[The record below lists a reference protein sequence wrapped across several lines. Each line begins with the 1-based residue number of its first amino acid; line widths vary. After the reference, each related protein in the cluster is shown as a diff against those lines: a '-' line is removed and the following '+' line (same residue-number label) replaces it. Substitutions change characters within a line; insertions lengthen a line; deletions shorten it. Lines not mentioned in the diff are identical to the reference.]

1 MSQDKKKVQTLINR
15 AGDAMV
21 EVRAAVAIIN
31 DYKDRFVAANPDVT
45 GTTLEGNVPALN
57 SALTALTAEVDK
69 PIWTALI
76 DAKVP
81 SHRGEA
87 L

>member
-1 MSQDKKKVQTLINR
+1 MAQDKKKVQTLINR

-21 EVRAAVAIIN
+21 EVRAALVVIN

-45 GTTLEGNVPALN
+45 GTALEGNVAALN